1 MGAEGMVG
9 IAAQEAVRRQPS
21 RRPRSKQQIVEQI
34 QKNIDI
40 YKVAGWGLVDD
51 VIDPRDTRSAIAWGL
66 ELARHKKVE
75 RPHRKRG
82 VIPV

>member
-1 MGAEGMVG
+1 MKKG
-9 IAAQEAVRRQPS
+9 
-21 RRPRSKQQIVEQI
+21 IVEAI

-51 VIDPRDTRSAIAWGL
+51 VIDPRDTRRAIAWGL

-75 RPHRKRG
+75 RPEKKRG